1 MANTAGLANSF
12 KTDIMNG
19 VHAFSISTGGKAA
32 ADTFYGALYYAT
44 ATMSSATTQYTTTS
58 EVSSAGY
65 TAGGQAIANAT
76 APTNTG
82 GTTYWTPSGAMT
94 WSGVTITAF
103 DTLLI
108 YNSTVAN
115 KNAVGVF
122 TFSSQSITSGT
133 FTLTMPTN
141 NSTTGLI
148 RIA

>member
-1 MANTAGLANSF
+1 
-12 KTDIMNG
+12 
-19 VHAFSISTGGKAA
+19 
-32 ADTFYGALYYAT
+32 
-44 ATMSSATTQYTTTS
+44 
-58 EVSSAGY
+58 
-65 TAGGQAIANAT
+65 
-76 APTNTG
+76 
-82 GTTYWTPSGAMT
+82 MT
-94 WSGVTITAF
+94 WTGVTITAF